1 MNDSGL
7 ASFLFLDPRLFHK
20 MRLQVPKIHTTV
32 RASVVELVGDLD
44 DIKGISTLYF
54 DTIHAWMPIVSKK
67 QFFENLPNRLTQR
80 RSELFLLV
88 LAMKLCCARIT
99 TPRTDLYHAV
109 KQFYFDM
116 ENSGAL
122 SIQVLQAAILIAIY
136 EVGHAIYPAAILSVG
151 SCARYAS
158 CLGIDTT
165 ARPPKSMQL
174 PWIEVEECCRIWW
187 SIAIL
192 DRFVPEK
199 YPTNYACNCSH
210 CHTDTLSRFLNL
222 CDPRRHPAT
231 PDPHAGTYLPV
242 DDASWDA
249 GVSCSHSEL
258 CLDLKDNLV
267 EASCNCLFEQCN

>member
-1 MNDSGL
+1 MRRKQREQQIEDEHSFSSASPSQAPSYTAPPSTTSSQLSRTSLPWPATTPARSDAQDGGAFNVNDSGL
-7 ASFLFLDPRLFHK
+7 SSFLFLDPRLFHK

-44 DIKGISTLYF
+44 DIKEISTLYF
-54 DTIHAWMPIVSKK
+54 DTIHAWMPIISKK

-88 LAMKLCCARIT
+88 LSMKLCCARIT

-192 DRFVPEK
+192 DRFV
-199 YPTNYACNCSH
+199 
-210 CHTDTLSRFLNL
+210 SR
-222 CDPRRHPAT
+222 
-231 PDPHAGTYLPV
+231 
-242 DDASWDA
+242 DD
-249 GVSCSHSEL
+249 
-258 CLDLKDNLV
+258 
-267 EASCNCLFEQCN
+267 